1 MTYARRMRLC
11 AAVAF
16 CLGSATPAVVAAGP
30 YAPTAAGDSADTSPS
45 AAAALE
51 RAAQARARGDWLD
64 ALAIYER
71 LQAASPADGK
81 LYRLRTLTLADLGSA
96 DRAWAL
102 LQARPELFDRA
113 EHDRLQA
120 DRIARLAVW
129 GGTRPLSE
137 SDRLRDMERA
147 EAAATR
153 LPGPATA
160 RRQFDR
166 LVILNGLEQHEQAA
180 ALYRT
185 LRDSGVEL
193 PPYALAA
200 AGDSLLAS
208 RHPREAA
215 EALEQAVGALP
226 DDIDTQVVL
235 AYAYLESG
243 RHEDADAHLS
253 SIVAAQPAWLRAP
266 GARTADPN
274 WNRYAAETNLAMV
287 RAYSED
293 PATAAAM
300 LAPMAA
306 MAPSSPDL
314 QAKLGIVAL
323 QRGRPTAALRRFE
336 VAHTQDPRNLEAR
349 IGRVEALA
357 ELGRMRAA
365 REAHDALLATW
376 PDNVHARRLHD
387 QFRQR
392 TGWQVDAGFESGRSD
407 GDGGV
412 AASPL
417 GNRDGGHDVSVYSPL
432 LGDRWRVGAFRQERW
447 AEFDE
452 AGGGRVRDLRHG
464 IGLRYRHDRL
474 DWELQV
480 ARSDERRAGS
490 PSVDATGAGLT
501 AGWRFNDH
509 WQARIEVAHNAPGAS
524 LQAREAGILADTA
537 AIGLLWAHDTRTG
550 LGAELRQWRYDD
562 GNRRESLSLDGHHA
576 VLVRPRLRLDLSG
589 QAHTGRGSR
598 DDAPYFNP
606 SRDAGWTVGA
616 QLETRHW
623 QRYDH
628 GFAQQFGLA
637 GGQYWQDGSGSAWVP
652 SAHYRHV
659 WALGHGRSLD
669 YGVTW
674 SRPVYDGNRERRI
687 AFDVRFHWGE

>member
-1 MTYARRMRLC
+1 MTYARRLRLC

-16 CLGSATPAVVAAGP
+16 CLGSAAPAMVG
-30 YAPTAAGDSADTSPS
+30 
-45 AAAALE
+45 AAASSIDAASLE
-51 RAAQARARGDWLD
+51 RAAQARGRGQWLE

-71 LQAASPADGK
+71 LQAAAPTDGQ

-113 EHDRLQA
+113 ERERLEA

-137 SDRLRDMERA
+137 SDRLRDMRRA
-147 EAAATR
+147 GDAAAQAS
-153 LPGPATA
+153 GPDTA

-180 ALYRT
+180 AMYRT
-185 LRDSGVEL
+185 LRDSGTEL

-215 EALEQAVGALP
+215 EALELAVDALP

-243 RHEDADAHLS
+243 RHADAAAHLS
-253 SIVAAQPAWLRAP
+253 RIVETQPAWLRAP
-266 GARTADPN
+266 GARTAEPN
-274 WNRYAAETNLAMV
+274 WNRYAVETNLAMV
-287 RAYSED
+287 HAYSED
-293 PATAAAM
+293 PAGAEAM

-306 MAPSSPDL
+306 MAPSSADL
-314 QAKLGIVAL
+314 QAKLGIVTL
-323 QRGRPTAALRRFE
+323 QRGRPTAALQRFE
-336 VAHTQDPRNLEAR
+336 VAHTQDPRNLQAR
-349 IGRVEALA
+349 IGRVDALA

-365 REAHDALLATW
+365 REAHDALLGTW

-387 QFRQR
+387 EWRQR
-392 TGWQVDAGFESGRSD
+392 TGWQIDAGFESGRSD
-407 GDGGV
+407 GDDGV
-412 AASPL
+412 GTSPL
-417 GNRDGGHDVSVYSPL
+417 GSRDGGHDLAVYSPL
-432 LGDRWRVGAFRQERW
+432 LGDRWGVGAFRQERW

-452 AGGGRVRDLRHG
+452 AGGDRVRDLRHG
-464 IGLRYRHDRL
+464 VGLRYRHDRL
-474 DWELQV
+474 DWELQL
-480 ARSDERRAGS
+480 ARSDDRRSGPGS
-490 PSVDATGAGLT
+490 TDATGIALA
-501 AGWRFNDH
+501 AGWRFSDH
-509 WQARIEVAHNAPGAS
+509 WQVRAEAARNAAGAS

-537 AIGLLWAHDTRTG
+537 ALAVQWQHNGRSTAS
-550 LGAELRQWRYDD
+550 AELRQWRYDD
-562 GNRRESLSLDGHHA
+562 GNRRESLSLDGSHA
-576 VLVRPRLRLDLSG
+576 VLVRPRVRLELSG
-589 QAHTGRGSR
+589 QAYTRRGSR

-606 SRDAGWTVGA
+606 SHDGGWTVGA
-616 QLETRHW
+616 QLQTRHW

-628 GFAQQFGLA
+628 GFSQRFGLG
-637 GGQYWQDGSGSAWVP
+637 GGQYWQDGFGSAWVP
-652 SAHYRHV
+652 SAQYRHE
-659 WALGHGRSLD
+659 WTFGYGRSLD

-674 SRPVYDGNRERRI
+674 SRPVYDGNRERHL
-687 AFDVRFHWGE
+687 AFDIRFHWGE